1 MCSIYEAIRKVAQG
15 ENPRLV
21 LMEMV
26 PDEEDGGEAFD
37 EEEEE
42 LEDEEDLEEEEEDD
56 AEEGLEG
63 DDEENTGEDEENVKT
78 DVDPDDIPDAD
89 SDWS

>member
-1 MCSIYEAIRKVAQG
+1 MTSIYEAIRRVANG

-37 EEEEE
+37 ESEE
-42 LEDEEDLEEEEEDD
+42 EDEEESGDEYEVEDEEEEDQ
-56 AEEGLEG
+56 EE
-63 DDEENTGEDEENVKT
+63 EDEESAEDDDWN
-78 DVDPDDIPDAD
+78 PEDIPV
-89 SDWS
+89 SEEG